1 MRPAHAWFNETI
13 LKSSYLLSFIIFVA
27 AHSGSEHSVYQPAS
41 QQIPFAVTQQQVDY
55 GATSTNG
62 E

>member
-1 MRPAHAWFNETI
+1 MFF
-13 LKSSYLLSFIIFVA
+13 SA
-27 AHSGSEHSVYQPAS
+27 AHSGSEHSVYQPVS
-41 QQIPFAVTQQQVDY
+41 QQIPVADTQQQVDK